1 MKYYIFLRYIF
12 KNEFQSVFKSKKTHY
27 SFSKLVLF
35 IPLITLIGINCN
47 KNDIISENIK
57 ETVFVTKKDAY
68 LYDNIIDKN
77 IIDEIPAF
85 VKITTKE
92 KMILINKSNDEK
104 IYFKTNFNKNQGW
117 VESIYLAN
125 INKDIAENK
134 KTKTNSKILKKKPEI
149 VIKSKLGKNTS
160 KDKSKNKKSDLYYF
174 VQIASFKNEN
184 NAKKLFKNIQLQN
197 VELSLE
203 KINTD
208 NGIFYRLVTNTY
220 KNKNTANNILKSIV
234 KKHPSLKPI
243 IKTNKK
249 NISKR
254 STQKPIVNKNGKTE
268 YYTIHIS
275 SFENKKAA
283 EKLAKKMTLAGYTSR
298 VTEAWVKEKT
308 WFRVQ
313 HGEYKM
319 IAIAKQVSDKI
330 KKEFKF
336 KPWISNIYK

>member
-1 MKYYIFLRYIF
+1 MKYYIFLRYIL
-12 KNEFQSVFKSKKTHY
+12 KNKYHLAFQNNKTLY
-27 SFSKLVLF
+27 SFSNLLLL
-35 IPLITLIGINCN
+35 IPLIALIEINCN
-47 KNDIISENIK
+47 KNDIISEDIK

-104 IYFKTNFNKNQGW
+104 IYYKTNFNKNHGW

-125 INKDIAENK
+125 ISKDIAETK
-134 KTKTNSKILKKKPEI
+134 KTKTNSKIFKKKPKI
-149 VIKSKLGKNTS
+149 VIKSKLDENTS
-160 KDKSKNKKSDLYYF
+160 IKKSKNKKSDLYYF

-184 NAKKLFKNIQLQN
+184 NAKKLFKNIQLQD

-208 NGIFYRLVTNTY
+208 KGIFYRLVTNTY

-254 STQKPIVNKNGKTE
+254 SIKKTIKNKNGKTE

-283 EKLAKKMTLAGYTSR
+283 EKLAKKMTLAGYKSR

-336 KPWISNIYK
+336 NPWISNIYK

>member
-1 MKYYIFLRYIF
+1 MRYIF

-47 KNDIISENIK
+47 KNDIISEDIK

-104 IYFKTNFNKNQGW
+104 IYYKTKFNKNHGW

-125 INKDIAENK
+125 INKDIAETK

-184 NAKKLFKNIQLQN
+184 NAKTLFKDIQLKDI
-197 VELSLE
+197 ELSIE
-203 KINTD
+203 KINTS
-208 NGIFYRLVTNTY
+208 NGIFYRVITGFYEDKNITN
-220 KNKNTANNILKSIV
+220 KILKSI
-234 KKHPSLKPI
+234 KQKHPYLKPI
-243 IKTNKK
+243 IKT
-249 NISKR
+249 SKLNNTLR
-254 STQKPIVNKNGKTE
+254 TRQKPIINKNGKTE
-268 YYTIHIS
+268 YYTIQLS
-275 SFENKKAA
+275 SFENKKSA
-283 EKLAKKMTLAGYTSR
+283 EKLAKKMTLVGYPSR

-319 IAIAKQVSDKI
+319 ISIAKQISNKI
-330 KKEFKF
+330 KNEFKF
-336 KPWISNIYK
+336 SPWISNIYK